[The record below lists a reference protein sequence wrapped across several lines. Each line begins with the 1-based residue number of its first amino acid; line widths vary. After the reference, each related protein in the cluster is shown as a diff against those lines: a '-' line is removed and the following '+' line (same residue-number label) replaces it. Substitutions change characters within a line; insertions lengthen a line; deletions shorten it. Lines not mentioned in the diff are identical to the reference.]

1 MGWAPGHV
9 WSRLYVSLLCDSL
22 SSVLLHVDAFFLRL
36 AFLIITSWLSAAS
49 VAICLCSSPVRGR
62 KGRKGKRMRESK
74 SKKTVL
80 LTIES
85 CSSLWSY
92 WVASTHV
99 PTPRPIPVLRE
110 MLCSMGW
117 SQDFWPSLVKSMWLS
132 WWPKPRACKTLPC
145 RPNPASHLFNCG
157 LGNKDAFYLFKW
169 LYKNFSKTFD
179 FAPWPTKSKI
189 FTIWSCKK
197 KFANS

>member
-1 MGWAPGHV
+1 MG
-9 WSRLYVSLLCDSL
+9 SRSCMIKALCL
-22 SSVLLHVDAFFLRL
+22 SSLWFSQLCHSPCGCFFSQVGFSNRHKL
-36 AFLIITSWLSAAS
+36 ALSS
-49 VAICLCSSPVRGR
+49 KCCTMLTCSSPVRGR

-145 RPNPASHLFNCG
+145 RPNPASHL
-157 LGNKDAFYLFKW
+157 LIVA
-169 LYKNFSKTFD
+169 
-179 FAPWPTKSKI
+179 
-189 FTIWSCKK
+189 
-197 KFANS
+197 